1 MNGERKNIQ
10 ADLDEQ
16 VCERGVKDWL
26 EAWHRW
32 YLGIPENRHPTL
44 SHSSYERRQDQEQG
58 KLSLLGSKELKAPKK
73 CDSKVW
79 FLTGGYQEKIS
90 TRSYIPPGNYYVLA
104 PIYASW
110 ASTDEYPSLNSVE
123 ELNDFCERDIK
134 DVKLTAILDGQDL
147 SPDQIKIDKP
157 FSVDLPA
164 QNILGL
170 KVMGKRGKRT
180 IKIVSNGYWIW
191 LKPLPIGDHKLHLH
205 GSSPSFDSELNLSL
219 SVAGPEG
226 QS

>member
-1 MNGERKNIQ
+1 M
-10 ADLDEQ
+10 
-16 VCERGVKDWL
+16 
-26 EAWHRW
+26 
-32 YLGIPENRHPTL
+32 
-44 SHSSYERRQDQEQG
+44 
-58 KLSLLGSKELKAPKK
+58 
-73 CDSKVW
+73 
-79 FLTGGYQEKIS
+79 
-90 TRSYIPPGNYYVLA
+90 
-104 PIYASW
+104 
-110 ASTDEYPSLNSVE
+110 
-123 ELNDFCERDIK
+123 NDFCERDIK

-147 SPDQIKIDKP
+147 SPNQIKIDKP

-191 LKPLPIGDHKLHLH
+191 LKPLPIGDHKLQLH